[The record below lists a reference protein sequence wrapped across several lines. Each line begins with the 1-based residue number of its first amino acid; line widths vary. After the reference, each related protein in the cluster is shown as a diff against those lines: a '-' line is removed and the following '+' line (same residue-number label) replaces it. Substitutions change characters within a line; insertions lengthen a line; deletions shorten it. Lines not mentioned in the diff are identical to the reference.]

1 MSTTEAV
8 ERFHQKCRE
17 QTAAKKSARR
27 QRREAMWRADFA
39 EKTKTTNA
47 AEDAVSRVR
56 GEIEEIE
63 AKIDKIADPRGLG
76 IDDAHE
82 FALALHLTWGAL
94 DKAKAA
100 RDTARHASDEI
111 HALMVRAGL

>member
-17 QTAAKKSARR
+17 QIAAKKSARR
-27 QRREAMWRADFA
+27 QRREAVWRADFA
-39 EKTKTTNA
+39 AKEKAMNA

-56 GEIEEIE
+56 DEIDEID
-63 AKIDKIADPRGLG
+63 AAIFQLASDDPRTPALRAKLLSLQEALG
-76 IDDAHE
+76 
-82 FALALHLTWGAL
+82 
-94 DKAKAA
+94 KAKAA
-100 RDTARHASDEI
+100 RDAARHASDEI